1 MYLIIYGRDGH
12 FLYKC
17 KDFANLMT
25 NAQDFMAGDHK
36 GNCISSAIFA
46 TFILACTNKESI
58 ILLL

>member
-1 MYLIIYGRDGH
+1 MAEMDIFYTN
-12 FLYKC
+12 
-17 KDFANLMT
+17 DFANLMT
-25 NAQDFMAGDHK
+25 NAQYFMAGDHE

>member
-1 MYLIIYGRDGH
+1 MAEMDISYTNAKTLQT
-12 FLYKC
+12 LM
-17 KDFANLMT
+17 LMT
-25 NAQDFMAGDHK
+25 NAQDFMAGDHE